1 MVRNRPVRVWNVKP
15 GCARCRPHA
24 ALVVRSSFSL
34 SWVVDEQLEFVKQI
48 ASRLAS
54 AEINYRMTGS
64 MAMAVYATPRM
75 TRDIDVVI
83 ESRPEHVDTIVR
95 LFETDCYVS
104 RDAVREATETQGMF
118 NVIHNEWIIKADFIV
133 RKDSPYRLVEFGRR
147 REIDV
152 QGTPVAVVAP
162 EDLILSKLDWA
173 RESGSELQRRDVQNI
188 IAAVGD
194 LDWDYLQQWAGQLQ
208 LGETLEQ
215 VRQG

>member
-1 MVRNRPVRVWNVKP
+1 M
-15 GCARCRPHA
+15 
-24 ALVVRSSFSL
+24 VRSSFSL

-54 AEINYRMTGS
+54 AEINYMMTGS

-95 LFETDCYVS
+95 LFETHCYVS
-104 RDAVREATETQGMF
+104 RDAVRQAIETQGMF

-133 RKDSPYRLVEFGRR
+133 CKDSPYRLVEFGRR

-194 LDWDYLQQWAGQLQ
+194 LDWDYLEQWAGQLQ
-208 LGETLEQ
+208 LGEMLEQ
-215 VRQG
+215 ARQG

>member
-1 MVRNRPVRVWNVKP
+1 M
-15 GCARCRPHA
+15 
-24 ALVVRSSFSL
+24 
-34 SWVVDEQLEFVKQI
+34 DEQLEFVKQI
-48 ASRLAS
+48 ALRLAS
-54 AEINYRMTGS
+54 AEINYMMTGS

-104 RDAVREATETQGMF
+104 RDAVRQAIETQGMF

-133 RKDSPYRLVEFGRR
+133 CKDSPYRLVEFGRR

-194 LDWDYLQQWAGQLQ
+194 LDWDYLEQWAGQLQ

-215 VRQG
+215 VRRG

>member
-1 MVRNRPVRVWNVKP
+1 
-15 GCARCRPHA
+15 
-24 ALVVRSSFSL
+24 
-34 SWVVDEQLEFVKQI
+34 VDEQLEFVKQI

-54 AEINYRMTGS
+54 AEINYMMTGS

-95 LFETDCYVS
+95 LFEIDCYVS
-104 RDAVREATETQGMF
+104 RDAVREATETQGTF
-118 NVIHNEWIIKADFIV
+118 NIIHNEWIIKADFIV
-133 RKDSPYRLVEFGRR
+133 RKDSPHRLVEFGRR

-152 QGTPVAVVAP
+152 QGTAVAVVGP

-194 LDWDYLQQWAGQLQ
+194 LDWDYLEQWAGQLQ

-215 VRQG
+215 MRQG

>member
-1 MVRNRPVRVWNVKP
+1 
-15 GCARCRPHA
+15 
-24 ALVVRSSFSL
+24 
-34 SWVVDEQLEFVKQI
+34 VDEQLEFVKQI
-48 ASRLAS
+48 ALRQ
-54 AEINYRMTGS
+54 
-64 MAMAVYATPRM
+64 
-75 TRDIDVVI
+75 
-83 ESRPEHVDTIVR
+83 
-95 LFETDCYVS
+95 
-104 RDAVREATETQGMF
+104 ATETQGIF

-133 RKDSPYRLVEFGRR
+133 CKDSPYRLVEFGRR

-194 LDWDYLQQWAGQLQ
+194 LDWDYLEQWADELQ
-208 LGETLEQ
+208 LGEMLEQ

>member
-1 MVRNRPVRVWNVKP
+1 M
-15 GCARCRPHA
+15 
-24 ALVVRSSFSL
+24 VRSSFSL

-48 ASRLAS
+48 VSRLAS
-54 AEINYRMTGS
+54 AEINYMMTGS

-83 ESRPEHVDTIVR
+83 ESRLEHVDTIVR
-95 LFETDCYVS
+95 LFETDCFVS
-104 RDAVREATETQGMF
+104 RDAVREAIETQGMF

-133 RKDSPYRLVEFGRR
+133 RKDNPYRLVEFDRR

-188 IAAVGD
+188 IGAVGD

-208 LGETLEQ
+208 LGEVLEQ